1 MEDASRANFQSRR
14 KDSAW
19 DQVVLI
25 RNSIRRPLLML
36 TTLTLALT
44 ASLFLSAQAT
54 AQEKKQPPTA
64 PPQKLKSIASWAAPF
79 KGVTLEW
86 RA

>member
-1 MEDASRANFQSRR
+1 
-14 KDSAW
+14 
-19 DQVVLI
+19 
-25 RNSIRRPLLML
+25 ML
-36 TTLTLALT
+36 TTLTLAPT

-64 PPQKLKSIASWAAPF
+64 PPQPTSIASRVAAF
-79 KGVTLEW
+79 RGVTLEW

>member
-1 MEDASRANFQSRR
+1 
-14 KDSAW
+14 
-19 DQVVLI
+19 
-25 RNSIRRPLLML
+25 ML

-44 ASLFLSAQAT
+44 ASLFLSAQAA

-64 PPQKLKSIASWAAPF
+64 PAQKPKSIASRVAPF
-79 KGVTLEW
+79 RGVTLEW

>member
-1 MEDASRANFQSRR
+1 
-14 KDSAW
+14 
-19 DQVVLI
+19 
-25 RNSIRRPLLML
+25 ML

-54 AQEKKQPPTA
+54 AQEKRQPPTA
-64 PPQKLKSIASWAAPF
+64 PAQKPKSIASKVAPF
-79 KGVTLEW
+79 RGVTLEW

>member
-1 MEDASRANFQSRR
+1 
-14 KDSAW
+14 
-19 DQVVLI
+19 
-25 RNSIRRPLLML
+25 ML

-44 ASLFLSAQAT
+44 ASLPLSTQAT

-64 PPQKLKSIASWAAPF
+64 PPQELQSIASWVAPF
-79 KGVTLEW
+79 KGVTLQW

>member
-1 MEDASRANFQSRR
+1 
-14 KDSAW
+14 
-19 DQVVLI
+19 
-25 RNSIRRPLLML
+25 ML

-44 ASLFLSAQAT
+44 ASLLLSAQAS

-64 PPQKLKSIASWAAPF
+64 PPHKLNATTRWVAPF
-79 KGVTLEW
+79 EGVTLER

>member
-1 MEDASRANFQSRR
+1 MEDASRQNFQNRR

-44 ASLFLSAQAT
+44 ASLFLCAQAT
-54 AQEKKQPPTA
+54 AQKKKQPPTA
-64 PPQKLKSIASWAAPF
+64 PPQKPKSIASRVAPF
-79 KGVTLEW
+79 RGVTLEW

>member
-1 MEDASRANFQSRR
+1 
-14 KDSAW
+14 
-19 DQVVLI
+19 
-25 RNSIRRPLLML
+25 ML

-44 ASLFLSAQAT
+44 ASLLPSARAT

-64 PPQKLKSIASWAAPF
+64 PPHPF
-79 KGVTLEW
+79 KVATDRNALSAGATLEG

>member
-1 MEDASRANFQSRR
+1 
-14 KDSAW
+14 
-19 DQVVLI
+19 
-25 RNSIRRPLLML
+25 ML
-36 TTLTLALT
+36 TTLTLALR

-64 PPQKLKSIASWAAPF
+64 PPQKLESIASWVAPL
-79 KGVTLEW
+79 KGVALEW